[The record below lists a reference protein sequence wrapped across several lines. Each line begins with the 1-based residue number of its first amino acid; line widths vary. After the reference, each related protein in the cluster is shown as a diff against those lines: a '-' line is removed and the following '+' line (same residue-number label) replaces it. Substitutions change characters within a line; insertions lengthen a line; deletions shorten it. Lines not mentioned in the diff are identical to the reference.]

1 MFDVWLH
8 RDSLYVEVQ
17 ARDRAGAGGLWDEA
31 AGAAVPLDVLQM
43 DATLGSA
50 GQARLDF
57 EDSLS
62 TLVCVCWADHFSHCA
77 SPQSNGAPQFFL
89 QRPCWLPEGLEGF
102 REPYLVMSTRAL
114 LLAWAVRF

>member
-1 MFDVWLH
+1 MLRFRPEIELVL
-8 RDSLYVEVQ
+8 
-17 ARDRAGAGGLWDEA
+17 GACGMKQPE
-31 AGAAVPLDVLQM
+31 LQM

-102 REPYLVMSTRAL
+102 REPYLVTSTRAL